1 MVSDRERR
9 MWWLSLASVP
19 LLAVLAVGINAWRN
33 IGEYRHGI
41 ETEITQ
47 GAPEI
52 DYAGATWSL
61 EQTRLI
67 GDGRDTEVRFPGEMR
82 LIVVRMAAKATQ
94 DIGEGWGQC
103 EVSLTD
109 GTGRRWLPLDVILSS
124 DISRD
129 LDPDAEPLDG
139 CGIASLNPP
148 QKDQT
153 TTIEEKF
160 VVPAEAVPAL
170 FVRLSVGAL
179 RPAAIAFP
187 LGLD

>member
-1 MVSDRERR
+1 MAFDRERKI
-9 MWWLSLASVP
+9 WWLSLASVP
-19 LLAVLAVGINAWRN
+19 ILAAVAVGINTARN
-33 IGEYRHGI
+33 FGEYRHGI
-41 ETEITQ
+41 ETEIAQ
-47 GAPEI
+47 GSPEL

-61 EQTRLI
+61 EQTRMI
-67 GDGRDTEVRFPGEMR
+67 GDGRDTEVRFPGDMR
-82 LIVVRMAAKATQ
+82 LVIVRMTAKATQ

-103 EVSLTD
+103 EASLED

-129 LDPDAEPLDG
+129 LDPNAEPLDG

-148 QKDQT
+148 QNDQA

-170 FVRLSVGAL
+170 SVKLSVVSL